1 MNFVFHHH
9 LALADS
15 KQPCAAFGSMLP
27 DLFRMVHRPARTQR
41 ARLDLSGESERA
53 LAQQGMAH
61 HLAVDRWF
69 HKTAAFLNGEASA
82 KRQLRATSLP
92 RAALFGHVT
101 WEMCLDGAL
110 VRHLGEATVRS
121 ELARSIGGREGLA
134 AELLRALHLEQGPA
148 SVDHEPIVRRLER
161 LLEAVRSF
169 ALPRGYGSADGLAD
183 RLEGLRSAFGFER
196 AAPAP
201 RRLLEQSLAE
211 LFSEADQA
219 VVVLLREWEQDRSNY
234 QPH

>member
-1 MNFVFHHH
+1 
-9 LALADS
+9 
-15 KQPCAAFGSMLP
+15 
-27 DLFRMVHRPARTQR
+27 
-41 ARLDLSGESERA
+41 
-53 LAQQGMAH
+53 MAH

-82 KRQLRATSLP
+82 KRQLQATSLP

-110 VRHLGEATVRS
+110 VRHLGEVTVRS

-134 AELLRALHLEQGPA
+134 AELLRALHLEPGPA
-148 SVDHEPIVRRLER
+148 SFDHELIVRRLER

-169 ALPRGYGSADGLAD
+169 ARPGGYGSAHGLAD

-196 AAPAP
+196 AAPAE

-219 VVVLLREWEQDRSNY
+219 VVVLLCEWEQARSDY